1 MTCYD
6 TVKRSGELTLGKF
19 LKTLWSYSVR
29 HVRNERGSWNTMS
42 EMVVVEGRFY
52 GKVKALF
59 VARYAA
65 RRVDI
70 CGILRVMHL

>member
-1 MTCYD
+1 
-6 TVKRSGELTLGKF
+6 
-19 LKTLWSYSVR
+19 
-29 HVRNERGSWNTMS
+29 MS

-65 RRVDI
+65 SRVDI